1 VDDSQRLPGRSREAK
16 GEVAGHRTQIGMQI
30 GLDFGTTNSSI
41 ARLAKAGE
49 IELARFPLG
58 NAFTESFRSLLYLER
73 LREAGRVTI
82 KSWSGPA
89 GIERYLG
96 ADDKGRLIQSLKSFL
111 SSRSLKTTEI
121 FGRHF
126 KLEELIANILRDLR
140 VQAEKQFGRAVR
152 GAVVGRPVTFVGAE
166 SAEDNLY
173 ATERLKLSFEKSGFE
188 QVLFEYEPV
197 AAAYHYESTL
207 DHDELILIGDFG
219 GGTSDFSLLRVGP
232 SRSRGNDDS
241 GGVLGNE
248 GLPLAG
254 DAFDAKIVR
263 HLVSP
268 ALGSGTLLNSAGK
281 MLPAPSWV
289 YFKVERWHHLS
300 FLKSRE
306 TLNMLRSVLAQA
318 VEPEKTAAL
327 LYLIEHDLGYQL
339 HRAVQQVKI
348 GLSQRDSEIF
358 RFQDGDVA
366 LEIPVQRSEFESWIA
381 EELTA
386 IEQSVTA
393 LLAKAGIHAKD
404 IDRVFLTGG
413 SSFVPAVRRIFELRF
428 GPHKIR
434 TGDEFTSVARG
445 LALCGSSRIVR

>member
-1 VDDSQRLPGRSREAK
+1 VPSRSQEAK

-41 ARLAKAGE
+41 ACLAAPGE
-49 IELARFPLG
+49 IELAHFPFG

-140 VQAEKQFGRAVR
+140 AQAEKQFGAAVR

-166 SAEDNLY
+166 SDEDNQY
-173 ATERLKLSFEKSGFE
+173 ATERLKLAFGKAGFE
-188 QVLFEYEPV
+188 QVSFEYEPV
-197 AAAYHYESTL
+197 AAAYHYELTL

-232 SRSRGNDDS
+232 SRASGN
-241 GGVLGNE
+241 GVLGNQ
-248 GLPLAG
+248 GLPFAG

-268 ALGSGTLLNSAGK
+268 ALGAGSLLNSSGK
-281 MLPAPSWV
+281 MLPSPTWV

-318 VEPEKTAAL
+318 VEPEKIEAL
-327 LYLIEHDLGYQL
+327 LYLVEHDLGYQL

-348 GLSQRDSEIF
+348 GLSQRENEVF

-366 LEIPVQRSEFESWIA
+366 LEIPVQRSEFENWIA
-381 EELTA
+381 EELAA

-393 LLAKAGIHAKD
+393 LLAKTGIHTKD
-404 IDRVFLTGG
+404 VDKVFLTGG
-413 SSFVPAVRRIFELRF
+413 SSFVPAVRRIFESRF
-428 GPHKIR
+428 GAHKIR

-445 LALCGSSRIVR
+445 LALCGARPGL

>member
-1 VDDSQRLPGRSREAK
+1 
-16 GEVAGHRTQIGMQI
+16 MQI

-41 ARLAKAGE
+41 ARLVRPGE
-49 IELARFPLG
+49 IELARFSLG
-58 NAFTESFRSLLYLER
+58 STSTESFRSLLYLER

-89 GIERYLG
+89 GIERYLSS
-96 ADDKGRLIQSLKSFL
+96 DDKGRLIQSLKSFL

-140 VQAEKQFGRAVR
+140 VQAEKQFGAAVR

-166 SAEDNLY
+166 SAEDNQY
-173 ATERLKLSFEKSGFE
+173 ATERLKLSFEKAGFE
-188 QVLFEYEPV
+188 HVLFEYEPV
-197 AAAYHYESTL
+197 AAAYHYASTL

-219 GGTSDFSLLRVGP
+219 GGTSDFSLLHVGP
-232 SRSRGNDDS
+232 SRAS
-241 GGVLGNE
+241 GDGVRGNE

-268 ALGSGTLLNSAGK
+268 AIGAASLLNSFGK

-306 TLNMLRSVLAQA
+306 TLHMLRSVLAQA
-318 VEPEKTAAL
+318 VEPEKIEAL

-348 GLSQRDSEIF
+348 GLSQRERETF

-366 LEIPVQRSEFESWIA
+366 LEIPVQRHEFENWIA
-381 EELTA
+381 EELAA

-393 LLAKAGIHAKD
+393 LLAKTGIHAKD
-404 IDRVFLTGG
+404 VDRVFLTGG

-428 GPHKIR
+428 GSRKIR

-445 LALCGSSRIVR
+445 LALCGSSRMVR